1 MEKFRETLE
10 QIFYRFLDNKQMNA
24 PTQAIEALLEF
35 YRTVIILPEV
45 EDPEQ
50 DMLLFQYGVYDW
62 NDTGDTFE
70 FNLTRQVASLEP
82 GEDEY
87 DQFSIT
93 LLYEPE
99 EMEPIEAFSSWST
112 DAADIMT
119 WKKQILQS
127 IGYQQAIKYQPYSF
141 RVELDHT

>member
-10 QIFYRFLDNKQMNA
+10 QIFHKYLNNKEMST
-24 PTQAIEALLEF
+24 PTQALEAMFEF
-35 YRTVIILPEV
+35 YQTVQILPKI

-70 FNLTRQVASLEP
+70 FNLTRQVKSP
-82 GEDEY
+82 HPDDDEY
-87 DQFSIT
+87 YQLSLT
-93 LLYEPE
+93 LLYEPD
-99 EMEPIEAFSSWST
+99 EMEPVDDLNAWSV
-112 DAADIMT
+112 DFEDLNT
-119 WKKQILQS
+119 WKAHI
-127 IGYQQAIKYQPYSF
+127 IGTKGYEQAAKYQPYSF